1 MSIDEPISIWSFVI
15 LFPGEGVRSDERGK
29 HPKEMKVSQETQVP
43 DNRGDRRL
51 FVEVSLTK
59 SAWALKERM

>member
-15 LFPGEGVRSDERGK
+15 LFPGEGVRSDERGN

-43 DNRGDRRL
+43 YNGGDRRL
-51 FVEVSLTK
+51 FVEVP
-59 SAWALKERM
+59 